1 MADLGLLCSYP
12 CIVRLVSFLAYLML
26 RKLIMLHGDV
36 RLRNEH
42 IGNPLKIL
50 GHMTDIVVGA
60 RGTDDVLI

>member
-1 MADLGLLCSYP
+1 
-12 CIVRLVSFLAYLML
+12 ML

-42 IGNPLKIL
+42 IGHPLKIL